1 MVAQHNLGNCYYK
14 GDGVEQNYEEA
25 VKWYRNAAKQGDSYA
40 QFFFKYFCNE
50 NCTQYEERIK
60 TSFIS
65 SLDCQLCTAALQEII
80 AQYQENEIYE
90 NINILYPN
98 ILDI

>member
-40 QFFFKYFCNE
+40 QFF
-50 NCTQYEERIK
+50 
-60 TSFIS
+60 
-65 SLDCQLCTAALQEII
+65 
-80 AQYQENEIYE
+80 
-90 NINILYPN
+90 
-98 ILDI
+98 